1 MLTILPVHH
10 RGEGASP
17 ALRSYTAWSV
27 MARGDRGCLCRI
39 TLITS
44 STMAGVTT
52 GQLCLGMGDPLSAR
66 PAVNSL
72 MYWLMLLRPISLMRV
87 CLLRSE
93 GTSRAYQESRSPD
106 PASSGTSRQ
115 GRSQVRDSP
124 SSGHQ
129 LASPSVSLKF
139 PHGRLFVLSFFWCRP
154 GLLARQQY
162 EPHPRHIPTRVRP
175 TTTASHAGI
184 SAPSTNP
191 RILEIRS
198 SNGQLVSHGFRRTL
212 SSWVKMSLTYPG
224 KWGLAEVNSR
234 LSIVHDTGV
243 NSSKE
248 KSPSSEG
255 TWLLG
260 GDDLRLLRP

>member
-1 MLTILPVHH
+1 
-10 RGEGASP
+10 
-17 ALRSYTAWSV
+17 
-27 MARGDRGCLCRI
+27 MARGDRGCLCWI

-52 GQLCLGMGDPLSAR
+52 GQLCLGMGDPLSAC

-72 MYWLMLLRPISLMRV
+72 MYWLMLLRPISLLRV

-154 GLLARQQY
+154 GLLARQRY
-162 EPHPRHIPTRVRP
+162 EPHPRHIPARVSDQPQQLLMQESLHPRRIHGSWRFAP
-175 TTTASHAGI
+175 LTVNWSHMV
-184 SAPSTNP
+184 SVAPSP
-191 RILEIRS
+191 
-198 SNGQLVSHGFRRTL
+198 HG
-212 SSWVKMSLTYPG
+212 
-224 KWGLAEVNSR
+224 
-234 LSIVHDTGV
+234 
-243 NSSKE
+243 SK
-248 KSPSSEG
+248 
-255 TWLLG
+255 
-260 GDDLRLLRP
+260 